1 MSERDGVAPE
11 TQVMVAS
18 TVYGLATLAS
28 AIEDGMFAPAARRI
42 LLVSNNAANPETS
55 TGPQEVHGFEQLAK
69 RFDAVFSYNA
79 AVAPQHPAEWM
90 PRPMDI
96 PLWGRYLRRLW
107 DLPDDGHLRLVLES
121 VHVRPAAALCAILH
135 DAEIE
140 VYADGL
146 MSYGPTRSALP
157 TQVATRVSRLLF
169 LDLVPGLR
177 PLLLSEWRVPS
188 AVVSAA
194 AFRGVLAEIAADVEM
209 PVLEGP
215 VTVLLGQYLSALGI
229 LTPDEEADLHLR
241 MLRGAVSSGHRR
253 LIFKSHPSAA
263 ETLAAPMVA
272 EAEALKVEL
281 TLWRDPVLAETLY
294 ERLPVDLV
302 VGCFST
308 ALLTA
313 VTCYG
318 LPAARVG
325 TGLLLERL
333 RPYENSNRVP
343 VTLVDALLPAL
354 DADPSAD
361 VDRAGPERAGSD
373 RAGPERA
380 GPERAG
386 PERAGSDR
394 AASQWRPDGGQVAAL
409 VAAVGYAMQPKMH
422 PELRPAAIAFLAA
435 HYPAA
440 ARYFKRKRLT
450 ALDLPGALP
459 SKPPVPTLEPTAAL
473 RPGSQGRLRRLAVR
487 LRATGPLAPAQPPPT
502 PRTAVR
508 TGEETPLRRQGPRR

>member
-1 MSERDGVAPE
+1 MSERVGVAPETQVPETQVPEAQVPE

-28 AIEDGMFAPAARRI
+28 AIEDGMFAPAGRRI
-42 LLVSNNAANPETS
+42 LLVSNNAANPEAS
-55 TGPQEVHGFEQLAK
+55 PGPQEVQGFEQLAK

-79 AVAPQHPAEWM
+79 AIAPQHPAEWM

-96 PLWGRYLRRLW
+96 PLWDRYLRGLW
-107 DLPDDGHLRLVLES
+107 DLPAAGHLRLVLES

-146 MSYGPTRSALP
+146 MSFGPTRSALP
-157 TQVATRVSRLLF
+157 PLVATRVSRLLY

-177 PLLLSEWRVPS
+177 PLLLSEWRVPT

-253 LIFKSHPSAA
+253 LIFKPHPSAA
-263 ETLAAPMVA
+263 ETLVAPMVA

-294 ERLPVDLV
+294 ERLQVDLV

-308 ALLTA
+308 ALMTA

-354 DADPSAD
+354 DAHPCAD
-361 VDRAGPERAGSD
+361 L
-373 RAGPERA
+373 
-380 GPERAG
+380 
-386 PERAGSDR
+386 DR
-394 AASQWRPDGGQVAAL
+394 AASSWRPDGGQVAAL
-409 VAAVGYAMQPKMH
+409 VAAVGYAMQPKSH
-422 PELRPAAIAFLAA
+422 PELRPAAIAFLAV

-459 SKPPVPTLEPTAAL
+459 SKPPVRTLEPTAVL

-487 LRATGPLAPAQPPPT
+487 LRATGPLAAAQPPPT

-508 TGEETPLRRQGPRR
+508 TGEERPLRRPGPRR